1 MYCNCNVN
9 INRSPTLENYHRQ
22 QDQSER
28 EADLSRTVAFLLTG
42 SDELPSNYF
51 CVFGFDLPELVSSR
65 VDKVGDMRWVQTSL
79 LLEKFLQFLWVLKR
93 LEKLVHFLIV
103 GEGGTEVREGVA
115 VDVHL
120 TQDLIE
126 SLFRVPILNSQD

>member
-1 MYCNCNVN
+1 MYCNVN

-51 CVFGFDLPELVSSR
+51 YVFGFDLPELVFGR

-103 GEGGTEVREGVA
+103 GEGGTEVRKGVA